1 MHVFKSCAYEFQ
13 SLVKGGM
20 YTVIGFVTALV
31 HYKHP
36 TISLLA
42 FLFWQAS
49 PPSCTHRDPA

>member
-1 MHVFKSCAYEFQ
+1 MFKSCAYEFQ